1 MYCQYP
7 LSMGTSRLKRE
18 TLKRGLHIGIVT
30 LISGL
35 GYNSGIGSGADY
47 FLSEPQFLCLS
58 NEAIGR
64 DVSMVPSHE
73 T

>member
-1 MYCQYP
+1 MVC
-7 LSMGTSRLKRE
+7 TF
-18 TLKRGLHIGIVT
+18 GIVT

-58 NEAIGR
+58 NEAIER
-64 DVSMVPSHE
+64 DVSVDPSHE